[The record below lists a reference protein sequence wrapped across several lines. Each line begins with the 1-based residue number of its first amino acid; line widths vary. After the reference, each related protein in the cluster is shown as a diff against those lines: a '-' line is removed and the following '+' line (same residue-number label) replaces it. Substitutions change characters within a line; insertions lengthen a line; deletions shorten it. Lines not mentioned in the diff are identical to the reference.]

1 MKTLTLIFLL
11 IPALAWPTSV
21 RAPETYFS
29 AYYEEVRSAIQ
40 EHKENLE
47 QVLQKSKTLK
57 ACQIETK
64 NCLLALD
71 EVVKTIVFYYYNSI
85 DLDQIMETSSFSA
98 PEKQKLR
105 KLQAELIELT
115 RNPQVQSQAKS
126 CRIRIQESDTDQI
139 NIRIFKASLC
149 AYGEPMDFKIID
161 AHLLTNF
168 LEVAIKDFNQT
179 LQRLDQFRMRHH
191 DFVTMNPEVI
201 DLLRESYLGKD

>member
-1 MKTLTLIFLL
+1 MKTIAFILL
-11 IPALAWPTSV
+11 MMPTLAWPTSA
-21 RAPETYFS
+21 RTPETYFS

-47 QVLQKSKTLK
+47 QVLQNSKTLK
-57 ACQIETK
+57 ACQLETK

-71 EVVKTIVFYYYNSI
+71 EVVRTIVFYYYNSI
-85 DLDQIMETSSFSA
+85 DLDQIIETSTFSA
-98 PEKQKLR
+98 SEKQKLR

-149 AYGEPMDFKIID
+149 AYGEPMDFQIID
-161 AHLLTNF
+161 AQLLTSF

-179 LQRLDQFRMRHH
+179 LQRLDQFRERHQ
-191 DFVTMNPEVI
+191 DFVTMSPEVI
-201 DLLRESYLGKD
+201 ELLRESYLGKD